1 MKEWRDWCTIV
12 YNWEG
17 EWTTFCSNNY
27 CTQLSLVL
35 IAHNQSVQDSETW
48 KCTVPVFV
56 QFKYTEGKYLKRQ
69 TLHRCAVKKSG
80 WDRSDINIRE
90 RQEMQSRNYRQG
102 FFVRPPFTHPPAK
115 IEQFS
120 RLYNFFLF
128 PHLKNV
134 FFNQSMSALAVRMT
148 NRSKV
153 PEKGGRVGVKCWGLG
168 VPTRCES
175 FHFYHVTVR
184 FSVMYLR
191 YKWSRNISSMFVSML
206 KKKCYKPLKG
216 NAK

>member
-56 QFKYTEGKYLKRQ
+56 QFKYTQGKYLKRQ
-69 TLHRCAVKKSG
+69 TLYRCAVKKSG

-102 FFVRPPFTHPPAK
+102 FFVRPPFTHHQLKLNSFQDSTIWIANTV
-115 IEQFS
+115 S
-120 RLYNFFLF
+120 HLDYNG
-128 PHLKNV
+128 
-134 FFNQSMSALAVRMT
+134 MT

-153 PEKGGRVGVKCWGLG
+153 PGGRGWNFGGWESWEGVRAFTFITSLSG
-168 VPTRCES
+168 
-175 FHFYHVTVR
+175 
-184 FSVMYLR
+184 SV
-191 YKWSRNISSMFVSML
+191 WCTFGTSEVENISSVCFDV
-206 KKKCYKPLKG
+206 KEKVPLKG

>member
-1 MKEWRDWCTIV
+1 MSKRERESGQYIDCARLHSIVHSSFGNVVVVKSFMKEWRDWCTIV

-56 QFKYTEGKYLKRQ
+56 QFKYTQGKYLKRQ

-102 FFVRPPFTHPPAK
+102 FFVRPPFTHHQLK
-115 IEQFS
+115 LNSFQDYTFFS
-120 RLYNFFLF
+120 
-128 PHLKNV
+128 
-134 FFNQSMSALAVRMT
+134 
-148 NRSKV
+148 
-153 PEKGGRVGVKCWGLG
+153 
-168 VPTRCES
+168 S
-175 FHFYHVTVR
+175 FA
-184 FSVMYLR
+184 
-191 YKWSRNISSMFVSML
+191 I
-206 KKKCYKPLKG
+206 
-216 NAK
+216 